1 MWRAWRIVKSRLA
14 KPAFTGEGAA
24 AFGGRWNSP
33 GVPLVYTAGSPSL
46 AMLEML
52 VHLQRPELLESY
64 VLIDVQFDES
74 LVIDVELRRLPRSW
88 RMSPPARSVMRVG
101 DSWAASESSAVLRVP
116 SVLVPHEWNYLLNP
130 KHRDFGRI
138 VIGMERPIR
147 FDPRL
152 LTR

>member
-14 KPAFTGEGAA
+14 KSAFTGEGAA

-33 GVPLVYTAGSPSL
+33 GVALVYTAGSPSL
-46 AMLEML
+46 AMLELL

-64 VLIDVQFDES
+64 VLFEVRFDES
-74 LVIDVELRRLPRSW
+74 LVAAVELKSLPRGW
-88 RMSPPARSVMRVG
+88 RMSPPSPSVTHIG
-101 DSWAASESSAVLRVP
+101 DSWVESEPSAVLRVP

-130 KHRDFGRI
+130 KHRDFGKI
-138 VIGMERPIR
+138 IIGRAHPIR

-152 LTR
+152 LMP